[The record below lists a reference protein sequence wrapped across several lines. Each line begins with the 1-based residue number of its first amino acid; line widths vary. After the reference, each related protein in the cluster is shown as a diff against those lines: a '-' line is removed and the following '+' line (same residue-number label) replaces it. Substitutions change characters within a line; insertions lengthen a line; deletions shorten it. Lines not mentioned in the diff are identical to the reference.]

1 MNFLQQV
8 FIFILFLGPLVF
20 FHELGHF
27 LFARFFGVKV
37 EVFSIGFGPK
47 LFKKKWGDT
56 EYALSLIPLGGYVK
70 MFGDDPLKKD
80 EIVEEERQH
89 SFTFKGK
96 WARFWIVLGGPLAN
110 FILAYFIFFT
120 LNLFGEKVPEIKVGH
135 LTPENILYEKGMRSG
150 DTLKKVNGEEIQG
163 LADVAFL
170 EGKVV
175 ESVIVVRGE
184 QEVEVKPA
192 LALEDFLEKF
202 SMNPPLLEPYFVH
215 ESGKKFKFIHSE
227 GYLPFQEMKPG
238 TYQVV
243 GVDQETKEAP
253 RELIVASDV
262 LTELRAQG
270 FYPFE
275 LLVNRTD
282 EKFPAYRAGIRAGDL
297 IAKVNG
303 ETVYKFETLRKLVG
317 DSTESALKVSVIR
330 EGKELEFSMTPDKQ
344 VINDKEVKIIG
355 VENSL
360 KFFPVN
366 YIKTSSKGFFG
377 SITNAV
383 TRTWD
388 STGKVAEGF
397 KKLISREVS
406 IDKIGGPLAIGK
418 VASDSFNVS
427 ITMFLVFMA
436 LVSINLGLI
445 NLFPIPV
452 LDGGHIMFIFL
463 EIINRGPLSRRK
475 MEIAQ
480 QVGLSLLLLLM
491 FFALKNDFQNFIRF
505 S

>member
-1 MNFLQQV
+1 
-8 FIFILFLGPLVF
+8 
-20 FHELGHF
+20 
-27 LFARFFGVKV
+27 
-37 EVFSIGFGPK
+37 
-47 LFKKKWGDT
+47 
-56 EYALSLIPLGGYVK
+56 
-70 MFGDDPLKKD
+70 
-80 EIVEEERQH
+80 
-89 SFTFKGK
+89 
-96 WARFWIVLGGPLAN
+96 VLGGPLAN
-110 FILAYFIFFT
+110 FILAYFIFFS
-120 LNLFGEKVPEIKVGH
+120 LNLFGERVPEIKVGY
-135 LTPENILYEKGMRSG
+135 LTAENILYEKGMRSG

-170 EGKVV
+170 EGKIV
-175 ESVIVVRGE
+175 ESVIVVRQDKE
-184 QEVEVKPA
+184 IEIKPG
-192 LALEDFLEKF
+192 LTLEDFLEKF

-215 ESGKKFKFIHSE
+215 ESGKKYKLTHTE

-238 TYQVV
+238 VYKVES
-243 GVDQETKEAP
+243 VDEKTSEPAKE
-253 RELIVASDV
+253 LTIVSDV

-270 FYPFE
+270 YYPYE
-275 LLVNRTD
+275 LLVNKTD
-282 EKFPAYRAGIRAGDL
+282 SKFPAYRAGIRGGDL
-297 IAKVNG
+297 ISKVNG
-303 ETVYKFETLRKLVG
+303 EVVYKFETLRKLVG
-317 DSTESALKVSVIR
+317 ETTESALKVSVMR

-366 YIKTSSKGFFG
+366 YIRTSSKGFFG
-377 SITNAV
+377 SISNAV
-383 TRTWD
+383 TRTLD

-427 ITMFLVFMA
+427 ISMFLVFMA

-452 LDGGHIMFIFL
+452 LDGGHIMFIIL
-463 EIINRGPLSRRK
+463 ELINRGPLSRRK